1 LGEDVSAAA
10 AVAAVGEAEG
20 VSGVCLLVGELILD
34 YLNLLVLVIFG
45 GSRIQ
50 ATIYP
55 LQSDDNTAR
64 NVLLGFIK
72 SSIISQ

>member
-1 LGEDVSAAA
+1 MGEDVS
-10 AVAAVGEAEG
+10 AAVGEAEG
-20 VSGVCLLVGELILD
+20 VSGVCLLVEVGELILD
-34 YLNLLVLVIFG
+34 YLLVLVIFG

>member
-1 LGEDVSAAA
+1 MGEDVSAAA

-20 VSGVCLLVGELILD
+20 VSGVCLLVEVGELILD

-50 ATIYP
+50 ARCPMIC
-55 LQSDDNTAR
+55 
-64 NVLLGFIK
+64 
-72 SSIISQ
+72 

>member
-1 LGEDVSAAA
+1 MGEDVS
-10 AVAAVGEAEG
+10 AAVGEAEG
-20 VSGVCLLVGELILD
+20 VSGVCLLVEVGELILD